1 MPNTLVLRDSKLLAS
16 VALVGM
22 GTVEVMKVYSN
33 GGQCQILSNRDDK
46 PKRQRKGYTSYAAKP
61 CEASRNCQSSTK
73 SDEHL
78 ARPSE
83 QAAHSAGPTK
93 AVHPNGNSKT
103 HPYTQG
109 SLNQFLSL
117 LLASV
122 PGPTKPAES
131 IPRHQSAP
139 HWI

>member
-93 AVHPNGNSKT
+93 AVHPNGKQQDSSLHSRITESVSK
-103 HPYTQG
+103 
-109 SLNQFLSL
+109 
-117 LLASV
+117 LATRIS
-122 PGPTKPAES
+122 
-131 IPRHQSAP
+131 PRANETSRINP
-139 HWI
+139 